1 MALID
6 KSPKR
11 FDIPHELGE
20 WVELR
25 LLSGSEMD
33 KAQESAT
40 AKMMARMTEILSV
53 MKSVPQT
60 DTKADDS
67 ITARRIAYD
76 PTILI
81 EHALVSWSYSDEV
94 SSDTI
99 GQLDAVT
106 RDWLWDTIVEKNT
119 RPPVLSLGGGPA

>member
-25 LLSGSEMD
+25 LLSGAEMD
-33 KAQESAT
+33 SAQESAT
-40 AKMMARMTEILSV
+40 AKMMARMTDILSA

-60 DTKADDS
+60 ESKPDDS

-76 PTILI
+76 PTILLG
-81 EHALVSWSYSDEV
+81 HAVLAWSYGAEV
-94 SSDTI
+94 NSETV

-106 RDWLWDTIVEKNT
+106 RDWLWETIVEENT
-119 RPPVLSLGGGPA
+119 RPPVSSLGGEPA